1 MNIKNKIYDAIVL
14 GKGPLG
20 VYTSKFL
27 SEQNIKVLNIDA
39 GIGQNELK
47 NKTFVNS
54 NVNWRGIEQMPSLDS
69 SISPYSWTGACM
81 GWPKEDLAEI
91 PIDQK
96 ELTQSQNSIKNFFD
110 ISNFDFGSNK
120 PTYKL
125 NYENENLVYAKVVK
139 DVQLL
144 KNQKKLNNNK
154 NYIFLDNTIA
164 HQIKFDNNNISL
176 ICRDSDT
183 NEEAVYYANKLYL
196 CLGGIEN
203 TRLLLQ
209 SSELSI
215 NRNFLG
221 NNLSDHLALPVTKI
235 LSFNFQKDRNK
246 FDYIPEDA
254 NFHLWPKLVNNKDL
268 SNKKRYSG
276 YTTEFKKLIYK
287 LGTYYLN
294 VYTEKGENKS
304 TNISLDKENLQ
315 ISFYVDEKD
324 LSCISNATKTFT
336 STLKKNGLKISY
348 RKISN
353 NDILQ
358 NIDTGKHPSGTTRMS
373 LTPDDGVVNKYSQ
386 LWKHNNIFV
395 FGSSTFPKSSYIHPT
410 FPALSFAYYALKNT

>member
-1 MNIKNKIYDAIVL
+1 MNINNKMYDAIVL
-14 GKGPLG
+14 GRGPLG

-39 GIGQNELK
+39 GKRQSKLK

-69 SISPYSWTGACM
+69 SVSPYSWTGACM
-81 GWPKEDLAEI
+81 GWPKEDLDI
-91 PIDQK
+91 LPIKQK
-96 ELTQSQNSIKNFFD
+96 ELTQSEKSINNFFD
-110 ISNFDFGSNK
+110 ISNFDFGSNL

-125 NYENENLVYAKVVK
+125 NYENENLVYAKVIK

-144 KNQKKLNNNK
+144 KIQSKLDNSK
-154 NYIFLDNTIA
+154 NYTLLDNTVA
-164 HQIKFDNNNISL
+164 HQIKFDNNNISI

-183 NEEAVYYANKLYL
+183 SEEAVYYANKLYL
-196 CLGGIEN
+196 CLGGVEN

-209 SSELSI
+209 SSELNI

-221 NNLSDHLALPVTKI
+221 NNLSDHLALPVAKV
-235 LSFNFQKDRNK
+235 LSFNFQEDRNS

-254 NFHLWPKLVNNKDL
+254 NFHLWPKLVDRNNL
-268 SNKKRYSG
+268 SNKKRFSG

-294 VYTEKGENKS
+294 VYTEKVENKS
-304 TNISLDKENLQ
+304 TNISLNNENLQ
-315 ISFYVDEKD
+315 INFYVDEKD
-324 LSCISNATKTFT
+324 LSCIDNATKSVT
-336 STLKKNGLKISY
+336 STLRKNGLKIPY

-353 NDILQ
+353 DDILQ
-358 NIDTGKHPSGTTRMS
+358 NIDTGKHPSGTTKMS
-373 LTPDDGVVNKYSQ
+373 LAPDDGVVNKYSQ
-386 LWKHNNIFV
+386 LWKHDNIFV

-410 FPALSFAYYALKNT
+410 FPALSFANYSLKNT